1 MHLPE
6 DTPEIVA
13 KLIEYL
19 YTGKYTVDHKY
30 LPSIEKEFTASWGF
44 LSSLSETSIPI
55 ATLPTH
61 LSKPMIAPQ
70 DFRARNTYNLKIFHT
85 CVLILAEKYDVPGL
99 LRLSA
104 AESRAITFSNEWE
117 TLAYWRFV
125 YQSSGPQSV
134 LRIANNLDSPKE
146 NTFSYDITVMKAL
159 ILRLWRGEGGA
170 KGSRNGQSKFLECLK
185 ESPELARDFL
195 VIISGGLNVSAS
207 GFISS

>member
-19 YTGKYTVDHKY
+19 YRGKYTVDLKY
-30 LPSIEKEFTASWGF
+30 LPSIEKEFTASWEF
-44 LSSLSETSIPI
+44 LSSLVGTSIPI

-61 LSKPMIAPQ
+61 LSKPQ
-70 DFRARNTYNLKIFHT
+70 DVRARNIYNLKIFHT

-117 TLAYWRFV
+117 SLAYWRFV

-134 LRIANNLDSPKE
+134 LRITNNLDSPKE
-146 NTFSYDITVMKAL
+146 NPFSYDINSMKAW

-195 VIISGGLNVSAS
+195 VIISGGSNVSAS
-207 GFISS
+207 TSLFPGS